1 VLRGARWR
9 TFGTPIAQM
18 FTLAELFKAGV
29 TLAPHEAVAI
39 AQQLIND
46 PADALPQPPF
56 GPPSVHNV
64 SIDASGA
71 VTCRACETTPAVS
84 EIAIF
89 LQSMLEPGPTRVP
102 GALRYTIARA
112 LLDVDAPPFDSVA
125 ELSESLDRF
134 EHGDRTEVIADVA
147 ARARTVAASAA
158 AVVAFR
164 SAIDRR
170 QLMPSATD
178 LRRELREVDALLY
191 ETRRRI
197 DTRVQESAASAHGA
211 AGATSAT
218 GATRAH
224 DATGAHGAA
233 GATSATGTIDPTRES
248 RVDVIDIS
256 DAIIVR
262 DVPSFVYSS
271 PARRRGRLAVL
282 AVGVAA
288 SIAVIASGQ
297 WVHVRYGGIPW
308 SQWPMTTP
316 AVTPA
321 PAAAVAPVRSVPPP
335 LAARDLTPIATTGV
349 VQRTTPPPHGE
360 ANGVTSARADAAQS
374 EDHIGEPSS
383 DALVAALD
391 VHRRPVFSPA
401 FASNGSAVFF
411 HSGTTSSGPSSLLA
425 ADGHGTELRVMTI
438 VDDGARNY
446 HVQPSPDGSQIAFDS
461 DRDGERGIYI
471 ANRDGSNVHR
481 VSGAGYA
488 AVPTWSPDGRRLAI
502 VRAETD
508 HPAVWNLWL
517 LTLDSGENMR
527 LTHYKY
533 GETWGASWFRD
544 AKRIAYTHEDR
555 LFIMEIASGRTREF
569 PSPIKGRPVRTPAV
583 SPDGEHII
591 FQVYR
596 HGAWLLDLADNTMR
610 CVLTDPTAEEF
621 AWSPDGRR
629 VAYHSRRDGQWG
641 IWMMAPSPS
650 GSN

>member
-1 VLRGARWR
+1 MSDA
-9 TFGTPIAQM
+9 
-18 FTLAELFKAGV
+18 FTLADLFKAGV

-89 LQSMLEPGPTRVP
+89 LQSMLERGPTRVP

-112 LLDVDAPPFDSVA
+112 LLDVDAPPYDSVA

-134 EHGDRTEVIADVA
+134 EHGDRRQVIADVA
-147 ARARTVAASAA
+147 ARARTAAAPAA

-164 SAIDRR
+164 TAIDRR
-170 QLMPSATD
+170 QMMPSATD
-178 LRRELREVDALLY
+178 LRRELRQVDALLY
-191 ETRRRI
+191 ATRQGI
-197 DTRVQESAASAHGA
+197 GVRVRDGATGANGATGAHGA
-211 AGATSAT
+211 T
-218 GATRAH
+218 GAAG
-224 DATGAHGAA
+224 ATGAHGAA
-233 GATSATGTIDPTRES
+233 GATSAIGAAAATRDS
-248 RVDVIDIS
+248 RSDVIDIS

-262 DVPSFVYSS
+262 DVPSIVYSA

-288 SIAVIASGQ
+288 SIAVITSGQ
-297 WVHVRYGGIPW
+297 WVHLRYGGIPW
-308 SQWPMTTP
+308 PLWQTTTP
-316 AVTPA
+316 EVTPA
-321 PAAAVAPVRSVPPP
+321 PAAAVAPTRTAPPP
-335 LAARDLTPIATTGV
+335 LAARDLTPLASTGV
-349 VQRTTPPPHGE
+349 VQRITPPPHGA

-374 EDHIGEPSS
+374 EDHIGEPPS

-411 HSGTTSSGPSSLLA
+411 HSGTTSSGPSALLA
-425 ADGHGTELRVMTI
+425 ADGRGTELRVMTI

-461 DRDGERGIYI
+461 DRDGERGVYV

-481 VSGAGYA
+481 VSGPGYA
-488 AVPTWSPDGRRLAI
+488 AVPTWSPDGRRLAM
-502 VRAETD
+502 VRAEAD
-508 HPAVWNLWL
+508 RPAVWNLWL
-517 LTLDSGENMR
+517 LALDTGADMR
-527 LTHYKY
+527 LTQYKY

-544 AKRIAYTHEDR
+544 AKRIAYAHDDR
-555 LFIMEIASGRTREF
+555 VFIMDIASGHTREF
-569 PSPIKGRPVRTPAV
+569 PSPIKGRPVRTPTV
-583 SPDGEHII
+583 SPDGQHII

-596 HGAWLLDLADNTMR
+596 HGAWVLDLADSTMR

-629 VAYHSRRDGQWG
+629 VAYHSRRDGQWS
-641 IWMMAPSPS
+641 IWMMAPSSS

>member
-1 VLRGARWR
+1 MSDA
-9 TFGTPIAQM
+9 
-18 FTLAELFKAGV
+18 FTLAELFKAGL

-64 SIDASGA
+64 TIDARGA
-71 VTCRACETTPAVS
+71 VMCRACETTPAVS

-89 LQSMLEPGPTRVP
+89 LESMLERGPTRVP
-102 GALRYTIARA
+102 GGLRYTIARA
-112 LLDVDAPPFDSVA
+112 FLDVDAPPFDSVA
-125 ELSESLDRF
+125 ELSESLGRF
-134 EHGDRTEVIADVA
+134 ERGDRRQVIADVA
-147 ARARTVAASAA
+147 ARARTAVVPAA

-170 QLMPSATD
+170 QMMPSATD
-178 LRRELREVDALLY
+178 LRRELRQVDALLY

-197 DTRVQESAASAHGA
+197 DVRVRDGASGVTGVMDAHGA
-211 AGATSAT
+211 AGGDGAPSAT
-218 GATRAH
+218 GAARDSH
-224 DATGAHGAA
+224 DHVRD
-233 GATSATGTIDPTRES
+233 SREH
-248 RVDVIDIS
+248 VIDIS

-262 DVPSFVYSS
+262 DVPSIVYSA

-297 WVHVRYGGIPW
+297 WVHVQYGGIP
-308 SQWPMTTP
+308 WPMTTP

-321 PAAAVAPVRSVPPP
+321 PAEAVAPVRTAPPP
-335 LAARDLTPIATTGV
+335 LAARDLTPLASAGV
-349 VQRTTPPPHGE
+349 IQRTTPPPHGA
-360 ANGVTSARADAAQS
+360 ANGLTASRADAAPS
-374 EDHIGEPSS
+374 EDHIGEPPS

-411 HSGTTSSGPSSLLA
+411 HSGTTSSGPSALLA
-425 ADGHGTELRVMTI
+425 TDGRGTELRVMTI

-461 DRDGERGIYI
+461 DRDGERGVYV

-481 VSGAGYA
+481 VSGPGYA
-488 AVPTWSPDGRRLAI
+488 AVPTWSPDGRRLAM
-502 VRAETD
+502 VRAEAD
-508 HPAVWNLWL
+508 RPAVWNLWL

-527 LTHYKY
+527 LTQYKY

-544 AKRIAYTHEDR
+544 AKRIAYTHDDR
-555 LFIMEIASGRTREF
+555 LFIMDIASGRTREF
-569 PSPIKGRPVRTPAV
+569 ASPIKGRPVRTPAV
-583 SPDGEHII
+583 SPDGGHII

-596 HGAWLLDLADNTMR
+596 HGAWVLDLADSTMR

-641 IWMMAPSPS
+641 IWMMAK
-650 GSN
+650 N